1 VLRHRPFLILNS
13 LGVLW
18 LGLGTISVRFRW
30 NWAGDTSLVGTWLGL
45 LIAAMWVAAANV
57 ALGMALLHRRYMRG
71 HLGGSHG

>member
-1 VLRHRPFLILNS
+1 MLRHRPFLILNS
-13 LGVLW
+13 LCVLW